1 MARPTIAW
9 SYSALST
16 FENCPRKYWA
26 TKVAKVVSDVNADNT
41 EGDQDHKALQYHFQ
55 KGLALPPKLAFL
67 QPLSD
72 RLKAVPG
79 ERYVEYSMCLRQDLV
94 PTHFRDWDNAWV
106 RGAADY
112 VIVDGEQA
120 TYLDWKKGKFR
131 ENDDQIELTALLLFR
146 HFPQLKKVKG
156 GLVFYNY
163 GKVYPHIV
171 RREDESRLWNGFYA
185 RVKEMEH
192 AKIEDAWPTKP
203 NPLCAWCPYKACPF
217 NKLDER
223 LRREGKL

>member
-1 MARPTIAW
+1 
-9 SYSALST
+9 
-16 FENCPRKYWA
+16 
-26 TKVAKVVSDVNADNT
+26 KVVSDVNADNT

-55 KGLALPPKLAFL
+55 KGMALPPKLAFL

-156 GLVFYNY
+156 GLVF
-163 GKVYPHIV
+163 
-171 RREDESRLWNGFYA
+171 
-185 RVKEMEH
+185 
-192 AKIEDAWPTKP
+192 
-203 NPLCAWCPYKACPF
+203 
-217 NKLDER
+217 
-223 LRREGKL
+223 